1 MRQEEGG
8 DGSPE
13 TQEQFGVFPCPGSHR
28 ELVVIAPQSIF
39 ISSLCIIA
47 LKKKGAGNVNYAS
60 CLAGMINYR
69 VWEMQKYPGRKSFQP
84 PGQQWGR
91 IPELISCPP
100 KQSMSHSPGAHWSW
114 NSDSESPQVLHH
126 LLSHSFPGQ
135 AIPLSHFYVVVHGL
149 KMRGRAC
156 NKKNKNGRG
165 LTQTKSFFSLTLKY
179 LQSLN
184 WTLVYKFDD

>member
-13 TQEQFGVFPCPGSHR
+13 NQEQFGVFPCPGSHR
-28 ELVVIAPQSIF
+28 QLVVIAPQSISS
-39 ISSLCIIA
+39 SSLCIIA

-84 PGQQWGR
+84 PGQQRGR

-114 NSDSESPQVLHH
+114 NFWLWISSSASVSPFPFIPRSGNSTFPLLCCCTWVKDERESTE
-126 LLSHSFPGQ
+126 SK
-135 AIPLSHFYVVVHGL
+135 I
-149 KMRGRAC
+149 
-156 NKKNKNGRG
+156 KNGRG
-165 LTQTKSFFSLTLKY
+165 LTQAKSFFSLTLKY

-184 WTLVYKFDD
+184 WTLVYKSDD